1 MKTTKEYLEYI
12 LSCQFS
18 CPEKKKSLEII
29 NYAPKCLVSLIFI
42 ILMYHC
48 FVFFSEKFDNPNKNS
63 NESKYQLKAIC
74 EAKSKEKKDAA
85 NKVNY
90 NTTNLL
96 TPNRAVLR

>member
-1 MKTTKEYLEYI
+1 MFGKFNFYY
-12 LSCQFS
+12 FDV
-18 CPEKKKSLEII
+18 P
-29 NYAPKCLVSLIFI
+29 LVC
-42 ILMYHC
+42 M
-48 FVFFSEKFDNPNKNS
+48 FSENFDNPNKNS

-74 EAKSKEKKDAA
+74 EEKSKERKDAV